1 MKIVHGKILIFF
13 GVIHS
18 LLGVSSWAFWKQFS
32 GFADNFF
39 FKISEGLFEFPLLDG
54 QMNYENFA
62 AFWFF
67 YFGLLLIPIGV
78 LVNHAE
84 KTNGQIPKNF
94 MWTYLIIVLIG
105 VYMIPFSGM
114 TFLMLPHAIY
124 MLYNSNKIHNTSNK
138 QHNEEK

>member
-1 MKIVHGKILIFF
+1 MKIIHGKILIFF
-13 GVIHS
+13 GIIHS
-18 LLGVSSWAFWKQFS
+18 LLGVSPWAFWKQFA
-32 GFADNFF
+32 GFTGKFF

-54 QMNYENFA
+54 QMNYEHFA

-78 LVNHAE
+78 LVHHVE

-94 MWTYLIIVLIG
+94 IWIYLIIVVIG

-114 TFLMLPHAIY
+114 TFLMLPHATY
-124 MLYNSNKIHNTSNK
+124 MLYDSYKKHNTSNK
-138 QHNEEK
+138 QRNEEK